1 MAEFQTG
8 YGSAEAQDD
17 ARAGGERFKLWLSW
31 AWVGIPGL
39 WGVYHVVVDA
49 LKLFR

>member
-1 MAEFQTG
+1 MPDERMTPGTPAG
-8 YGSAEAQDD
+8 D
-17 ARAGGERFKLWLSW
+17 AAASEVAKLWLSW

-49 LKLFR
+49 LKIFK